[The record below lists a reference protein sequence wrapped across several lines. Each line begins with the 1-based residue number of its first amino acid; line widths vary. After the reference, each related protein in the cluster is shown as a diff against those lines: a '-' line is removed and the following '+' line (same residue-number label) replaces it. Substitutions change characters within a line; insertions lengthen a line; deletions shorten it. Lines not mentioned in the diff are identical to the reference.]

1 MQFNPRKKRRVL
13 INITSL
19 IDVLFLLLIF
29 FMVTSTFLEQP
40 GMKLELPS
48 AESAEVA
55 RIEKLVL
62 HIRSD
67 DEVVFN
73 GLPVALDDLEETMRA
88 ALSEI
93 EDRTLVLNADRTVQ
107 HGTVVRVMDISKKL
121 GLERLVIGIKAQED
135 GGTRAR

>member
-1 MQFNPRKKRRVL
+1 VEFNPKKKRRVL

-19 IDVLFLLLIF
+19 IDVMFLLLIF

-48 AESAEVA
+48 ARSAEVA

-62 HIRSD
+62 YISSD
-67 DEVVFN
+67 EEVVFN
-73 GLPVALDDLEETMRA
+73 DNPVSLDDLEETMA
-88 ALSEI
+88 AAMSEI

-107 HGTVVRVMDISKKL
+107 HGTVIRVLDIAKRL
-121 GLERLVIGIKAQED
+121 GLERLVIGVKMEEE
-135 GGTRAR
+135 

>member
-1 MQFNPRKKRRVL
+1 MEFNAKKKRRVL

-19 IDVLFLLLIF
+19 IDVMFLLLIF
-29 FMVTSTFLEQP
+29 FMVTSTFLDQP

-62 HIRSD
+62 YISSD
-67 DEVVFN
+67 EEVVFN
-73 GLPVALDDLEETMRA
+73 DQPVALDDLEETMLA

-93 EDRTLVLNADRTVQ
+93 EERTLVLNADKSVR
-107 HGTVVRVMDISKKL
+107 HGTVIRVMDIAKKI
-121 GLERLVIGIKAQED
+121 GLEKLVIGIKMKEE
-135 GGTRAR
+135 

>member
-1 MQFNPRKKRRVL
+1 MEFNAKKKRRVL

-19 IDVLFLLLIF
+19 IDVMFLLLIF
-29 FMVTSTFLEQP
+29 FMVTSTFLDQP

-62 HIRSD
+62 YISSD
-67 DEVVFN
+67 EEVVFN
-73 GLPVALDDLEETMRA
+73 DQPVALDDLEETMLA

-93 EDRTLVLNADRTVQ
+93 EERTLVLNADKSVQ
-107 HGTVVRVMDISKKL
+107 HGTVIRVMDIAKKI
-121 GLERLVIGIKAQED
+121 GLEKLVIGIKMKED
-135 GGTRAR
+135 

>member
-1 MQFNPRKKRRVL
+1 MEFNPKKKRRVL

-19 IDVLFLLLIF
+19 IDVMFLLLIF
-29 FMVTSTFLEQP
+29 FMVTSTFLDKP

-55 RIEKLVL
+55 RVEKLVL
-62 HIRSD
+62 YISSD

-73 GLPVALDDLEETMRA
+73 DQPVALDDLEETMRG

-93 EDRTLVLNADRTVQ
+93 EDRTLVLNADKAVQ
-107 HGTVVRVMDISKKL
+107 HGTVIRVMDIAKKL
-121 GLERLVIGIKAQED
+121 GLEKLVIGIKMEED
-135 GGTRAR
+135 R

>member
-1 MQFNPRKKRRVL
+1 MQFNPKKKRRVL

-19 IDVLFLLLIF
+19 IDVMFLLLIF
-29 FMVTSTFLEQP
+29 FMVTSTFLDQP

-55 RIEKLVL
+55 RVEKLVL
-62 HIRSD
+62 YISSD

-73 GLPVALDDLEETMRA
+73 DQSIALDDLEETMRA

-93 EDRTLVLNADRTVQ
+93 EDRTLVLNADKAVQ
-107 HGTVVRVMDISKKL
+107 HGTVIRVMDIAKKL
-121 GLERLVIGIKAQED
+121 GLEKLVIGIKMKEE
-135 GGTRAR
+135 